1 MINIRTNEA
10 TKLANKQILSA
21 LKAIK
26 SNKEYRYRSTG
37 ICDSVRRYLEGHSDN
52 YFTVWDSH
60 TIYELM
66 REWPK
71 HSGNNEFPITV
82 RGINPMKEYLGCY
95 DKWDRKTEYGRL
107 RWELLEWLI
116 NKLESENDHQNAK

>member
-82 RGINPMKEYLGCY
+82 RGISPMKEYLGCY

-116 NKLESENDHQNAK
+116 EKLERE

>member
-1 MINIRTNEA
+1 MINIRTNKVTE
-10 TKLANKQILSA
+10 LANKQILSA
-21 LKAIK
+21 LKAIA
-26 SNKEYRYRSTG
+26 SNKEYRYHSTG
-37 ICDSVRRYLEGHSDN
+37 ICNAVKHYLESHSDN
-52 YFTVWDSH
+52 YFTVHDSY

-66 REWPK
+66 KDWPK

-82 RGINPMKEYLGCY
+82 RGINPMKEYIDYY

-116 NKLESENDHQNAK
+116 EKLESENVSQTA

>member
-1 MINIRTNEA
+1 MINIRTNKVTE
-10 TKLANKQILSA
+10 LANKQILSA
-21 LKAIK
+21 LKAIA
-26 SNKEYRYRSTG
+26 SNKEYRYHSTG
-37 ICDSVRRYLEGHSDN
+37 ICNAIRHYLVERSENH
-52 YFTVWDSH
+52 FTVRDSY

-66 REWPK
+66 KDWPK

-82 RGINPMKEYLGCY
+82 RGINPMKEYLDYY

-116 NKLESENDHQNAK
+116 EKLESE

>member
-1 MINIRTNEA
+1 MINIRTNKV
-10 TKLANKQILSA
+10 TKLTNKQILSA

-26 SNKEYRYRSTG
+26 SNEEYRYHSTG
-37 ICDSVRRYLEGHSDN
+37 ICNAVRHYLEGRSDN
-52 YFTVWDSH
+52 YFTVWDSN

-82 RGINPMKEYLGCY
+82 RGINPMKEYMGCY
-95 DKWDRKTEYGRL
+95 DKWDRKTEYGQL

-116 NKLESENDHQNAK
+116 NKLESENVNQNPR

>member
-1 MINIRTNEA
+1 MINIRTNKVTE
-10 TKLANKQILSA
+10 LANKQILSA
-21 LKAIK
+21 LKAIA
-26 SNKEYRYRSTG
+26 SNKEYRYHSTG
-37 ICDSVRRYLEGHSDN
+37 ICNAIRHYLVEHSDN

-66 REWPK
+66 KDWPK
-71 HSGNNEFPITV
+71 HSGVTEFPICV
-82 RGINPMKEYLGCY
+82 YGVDPMKEYMGCY

-116 NKLESENDHQNAK
+116 EKLESE